1 MGFANKTGLG
11 CGAGT
16 PLKRRMRALVLAV
29 CLLALAG
36 IALFRARQAASS
48 LLGAP
53 LADSGRVASI
63 TALTRQTGDD
73 CALLWNGAELPYDAE
88 TDAYCLPQP
97 LNGGCGAPSP
107 PAGAGSGCPPT
118 SGRGTGPTT

>member
-36 IALFRARQAASS
+36 IIA
-48 LLGAP
+48 LGAGLVAIAAP
-53 LADSGRVASI
+53 DTISEEMSGRAV
-63 TALTRQTGDD
+63 QTMIK
-73 CALLWNGAELPYDAE
+73 EYV
-88 TDAYCLPQP
+88 Q
-97 LNGGCGAPSP
+97 
-107 PAGAGSGCPPT
+107 
-118 SGRGTGPTT
+118 